1 MNISSFYRGTYENNY
16 RYLPS
21 FLVPLTILFPS
32 FQCKLPSL
40 LLLTSLEPLSTIE
53 KERRNEGRMF
63 FSQALLWR
71 KGPVANIWTAAYCF
85 KKLKREQITQTDI
98 TSSVDQIINDIEI
111 SYRIL
116 AHLLLG
122 IVRIFSKKVEFLE
135 KDCNQTLKTLT
146 ESLQAIY
153 WTNPKKR
160 KHLQKQTTHV
170 PETSGGGADTGM
182 GFLESLQANS
192 GQVGISIPARF
203 ELDLFDLEIA
213 DDHDVPEPHQQSA
226 PQANNALN
234 DRDCGFFL
242 HETLQKESCY
252 RIFSST
258 CFTPIEDVIPVEM
271 MFDLDLEIADLSV
284 MNAEPNASAEQHQE
298 SAQNLQMED
307 RNEEAGAVEP
317 SVVCQEPSLKD
328 NNVPN
333 NTDLNF
339 DLNALA
345 EQHQES
351 IQNLHTQNPNGEA
364 EAEESS
370 VVGHDPPLKD
380 KHLLTEEN
388 ENVPI
393 LDNLQI
399 EDPLAMPD
407 LAMTDPGL
415 LSPKPMVRTPAKK
428 ESARKL
434 RKSKILLESE
444 RKLRKRKISWC
455 CDERTVLSNEVM
467 RNAIDN
473 PNDLV
478 CKRGK
483 VPKTCLEAWR
493 EERFNSVDQLFTEPL
508 IPCTFSKVLARASAG
523 AGYRPN
529 YRIRE
534 LETPLNGSCENLTAV
549 SDVGASK
556 FEQSKTCLQ
565 ESETVEKS
573 VNISDKETSRFEKI
587 KRRLFE
593 PGTPEIGPQ
602 GRSIDSSDWVHER
615 NNDSSGL
622 GSLPDGATPR
632 ILTETPDAT
641 LSFLDS
647 ELGLHDGDGN
657 VDQTEEGTVWSAHSR
672 YVAHCLHQKA
682 SELKIQN
689 QESCLSLE
697 QMLEGKK
704 RKICARFFYETLML
718 KGLGMIDVKQ
728 ESPYEDINILVTP
741 QLDEELRS

>member
-1 MNISSFYRGTYENNY
+1 
-16 RYLPS
+16 
-21 FLVPLTILFPS
+21 
-32 FQCKLPSL
+32 
-40 LLLTSLEPLSTIE
+40 
-53 KERRNEGRMF
+53 MF

-122 IVRIFSKKVEFLE
+122 IVKIFSKKVEFLE

-182 GFLESLQANS
+182 GFFESLCANS
-192 GQVGISIPARF
+192 GQVAISIPARF

-213 DDHDVPEPHQQSA
+213 DDRDVPDPHQQSA
-226 PQANNALN
+226 PRANNALN
-234 DRDCGFFL
+234 ESDRGFFL
-242 HETLQKESCY
+242 HETLQKESRY
-252 RIFSST
+252 RFFSST

-284 MNAEPNASAEQHQE
+284 INAEPNASSEQHQE
-298 SAQNLQMED
+298 SAQNLLMED

-317 SVVCQEPSLKD
+317 SVVCHEPSLKD
-328 NNVPN
+328 NNTPK

-339 DLNALA
+339 DANALD

-351 IQNLHTQNPNGEA
+351 IQNLHTENPNGQAEVEA
-364 EAEESS
+364 AS
-370 VVGHDPPLKD
+370 VVGRDPPLKD
-380 KHLLTEEN
+380 KNLLTEEK
-388 ENVPI
+388 ENAPV

-399 EDPLAMPD
+399 EEPLSMPD
-407 LAMTDPGL
+407 PAMTDPGL
-415 LSPKPMVRTPAKK
+415 FSPELMVRTPAKR
-428 ESARKL
+428 ESTRKL
-434 RKSKILLESE
+434 RKSKIFPESE
-444 RKLRKRKISWC
+444 RKLKKRKLSWC

-467 RNAIDN
+467 RNAIHN

-478 CKRGK
+478 RKRGK

-508 IPCTFSKVLARASAG
+508 IPCTFSKVLARASADTG
-523 AGYRPN
+523 HRPN
-529 YRIRE
+529 YRNRD
-534 LETPLNGSCENLTAV
+534 LETPLNGSCENFTAV

-556 FEQSKTCLQ
+556 FEQSKTHLQ

-573 VNISDKETSRFEKI
+573 VNVSDKGTSRFEKI

-602 GRSIDSSDWVHER
+602 GRSTESSDWVHER

-632 ILTETPDAT
+632 IFTETSDAT
-641 LSFLDS
+641 LNFLDS
-647 ELGLHDGDGN
+647 ELGSHDNDGN
-657 VDQTEEGTVWSAHSR
+657 VDQTGEGSVWSAHSR
-672 YVAHCLHQKA
+672 YVAHCLYQKA
-682 SELKIQN
+682 SELKRQN

-704 RKICARFFYETLML
+704 RKTCARFFYETLML
-718 KGLGMIDVKQ
+718 KGRGMIDVKQ
-728 ESPYEDINILVTP
+728 ESPYEDIKISVTP
-741 QLDEELRS
+741 QLDDELRS